1 MATHI
6 LIYITPLVYRG
17 QLLLFTLYQRRWK
30 TQEERI
36 LVSFSPWLFHYF
48 SITTTIYGRDSF
60 VIDAAIMEMAAV
72 DREFICG
79 GYRGDG
85 GSSGGACNWIQYYG
99 MTWKVWMDMVM
110 GVLV

>member
-1 MATHI
+1 
-6 LIYITPLVYRG
+6 
-17 QLLLFTLYQRRWK
+17 
-30 TQEERI
+30 
-36 LVSFSPWLFHYF
+36 
-48 SITTTIYGRDSF
+48 
-60 VIDAAIMEMAAV
+60 MEMAAV